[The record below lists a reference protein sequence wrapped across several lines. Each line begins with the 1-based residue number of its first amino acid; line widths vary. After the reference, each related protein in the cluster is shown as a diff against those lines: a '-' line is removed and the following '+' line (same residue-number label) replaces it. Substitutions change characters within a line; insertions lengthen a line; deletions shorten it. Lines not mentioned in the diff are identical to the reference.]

1 MVEYNC
7 MCCDFITPLKSN
19 YNRHLKTKKHLK
31 NIRIKDVK
39 LKKEYFEP
47 QLTPNQLKLTPIDP
61 KKPQKSLDS
70 EGCDNYNYGNEKY
83 VCTSCDKYFSSKSHL
98 TRHLKKSCIK
108 IKNQNENLILKN
120 LLDEQKKMFEQER
133 KHLYKQI
140 ETLLDKVGDTTINNT
155 QTNNIQLNNYGKE
168 DLSHITD
175 SLKDKLIKMPY
186 GMIPKLIEYVHFSNT
201 KPENKNIALTN
212 KNDNKIKIFSDNKW
226 IYKNKDETINDLM
239 DGKYFILDT
248 YYENNVKSYNNYDK
262 FRSFFDIQDKVTIN
276 NLKKECELVLLN
288 NR

>member
-7 MCCDFITPLKSN
+7 MCCNFITPLKSN

-31 NIRIKDVK
+31 NITNQEDEN
-39 LKKEYFEP
+39 KKEYISP
-47 QLTPNQLKLTPIDP
+47 QLTPKVHILTPIDP
-61 KKPQKSLDS
+61 KKPQKSLES
-70 EGCDNYNYGNEKY
+70 EESNKYNYGNEKY
-83 VCTSCDKYFSSKSHL
+83 MCSSCDKCFSSKSHL
-98 TRHLKKSCIK
+98 IRHLKKSCIK
-108 IKNQNENLILKN
+108 LKNQNENLILKKI
-120 LLDEQKKMFEQER
+120 LDEQKKMFEQER
-133 KHLYKQI
+133 KYLYKQI
-140 ETLLDKVGDTTINNT
+140 ETLLTKVGDTTIHNT

-186 GMIPKLIEYVHFSNT
+186 GMIPKLIEYVHFSDN

-239 DGKYFILDT
+239 DGKYFILDN

-262 FRSFFDIQDKVTIN
+262 FRSFFDIQDKVTID
-276 NLKKECELVLLN
+276 NLKKDCELVLLN

>member
-1 MVEYNC
+1 MVNYNC
-7 MCCDFITPLKSN
+7 NCCEFITNLKSN
-19 YNRHLKTKKHLK
+19 YNRHLNTKKH
-31 NIRIKDVK
+31 IKK
-39 LKKEYFEP
+39 LTNQGNELKKEYISP
-47 QLTPNQLKLTPIDP
+47 QLTPNHLNLTPIDP
-61 KKPQKSLDS
+61 NSPQKKMDF
-70 EGCDNYNYGNEKY
+70 EDFKTKKYGNETY
-83 VCTSCDKYFSSKSHL
+83 ICSNCDKDFSSKSHL
-98 TRHLKKSCIK
+98 IRHLKKSCIK

-120 LLDEQKKMFEQER
+120 LLDEQKKMFEHER

-140 ETLLDKVGDTTINNT
+140 ETLLTKVGDTTINNT

-186 GMIPKLIEYVHFSNT
+186 GMIPKLIEYVHFSDT

-248 YYENNVKSYNNYDK
+248 YYENNVKSYKYDK
-262 FRSFFDIQDKVTIN
+262 FRNFFDVQDKATID